1 MVSNFWRDRPTFIT
15 GATGLVG
22 GWLVRR
28 LMEAGADVV
37 CLVRDW
43 VPQSEFVRGHLID
56 RVKVVRGDVVDQPL
70 LERAL

>member
-1 MVSNFWRDRPTFIT
+1 MSDSSFWKDRPTFVT

-28 LMEAGADVV
+28 LVDHGADVV

-43 VPQSEFVRGHLID
+43 VPQSDLVRGRLVD
-56 RVKVVRGDVVDQPL
+56 RVKVVRDDVRD
-70 LERAL
+70 